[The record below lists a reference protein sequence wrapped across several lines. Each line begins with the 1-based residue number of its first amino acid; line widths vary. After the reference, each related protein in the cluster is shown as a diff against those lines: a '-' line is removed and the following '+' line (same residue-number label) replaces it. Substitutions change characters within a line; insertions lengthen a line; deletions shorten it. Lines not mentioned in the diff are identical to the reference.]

1 MEMHG
6 DAAAFSD
13 IKDALG
19 VVVMVARCGEDGAME
34 VLVAQESADDE
45 MEDDSMVAGEFA
57 ASASEVQVRQLEEME
72 ARVSFWKMVTWQA
85 LIGQFGEWRIITL
98 VIM

>member
-1 MEMHG
+1 
-6 DAAAFSD
+6 
-13 IKDALG
+13 
-19 VVVMVARCGEDGAME
+19 
-34 VLVAQESADDE
+34 
-45 MEDDSMVAGEFA
+45 MVAGEFA

>member
-34 VLVAQESADDE
+34 VLVAQESA
-45 MEDDSMVAGEFA
+45 G
-57 ASASEVQVRQLEEME
+57 AS
-72 ARVSFWKMVTWQA
+72 
-85 LIGQFGEWRIITL
+85 
-98 VIM
+98 